1 MSFPPN
7 NNNINDDP
15 HSELE
20 LLEGLLNNMFS
31 GATSMI
37 FQTLQEPFLNDVE
50 QQQQHGSYSPIMEDL
65 DGSDFRR
72 IAEKKRQRRQQQEG
86 ESDFN
91 EKQNS
96 SITRQGGNSSVFA
109 PVNHPSQHENIRSI
123 SNHDSAI
130 GNGLGGIVAALLGD
144 FDPSTHP
151 AGHENDNNQGWAFT
165 SSSTSQRRTV
175 RPDGTEETVITTKR
189 NGRTET
195 VTTIK
200 HPDGTIQ
207 ETRNIGEQPSILSLI
222 SSSVSSAPTQPALS
236 NGDDNTSPSSSTSSS
251 TNNPL
256 TRLFRSIWG

>member
-50 QQQQHGSYSPIMEDL
+50 QPQQHGSYSL
-65 DGSDFRR
+65 NGRFSNSDFRR
-72 IAEKKRQRRQQQEG
+72 IAEKKRQQRQQQEG
-86 ESDFN
+86 GLDLSTN
-91 EKQNS
+91 K
-96 SITRQGGNSSVFA
+96 TTVL
-109 PVNHPSQHENIRSI
+109 SI
-123 SNHDSAI
+123 SNNDSVI

-151 AGHENDNNQGWAFT
+151 AGHHDSDNNQGWAFT

-175 RPDGTEETVITTKR
+175 RVDGTEETVITTKR
-189 NGRTET
+189 NGTTET

-200 HPDGTIQ
+200 HPDGTIE
-207 ETRNIGEQPSILSLI
+207 ETRNIGERPSILSLI
-222 SSSVSSAPTQPALS
+222 SSSVSSAPSLPAFS
-236 NGDDNTSPSSSTSSS
+236 NSDDNSSTSSS
-251 TNNPL
+251 ANNPL
-256 TRLFRSIWG
+256 KSLFRSIWG